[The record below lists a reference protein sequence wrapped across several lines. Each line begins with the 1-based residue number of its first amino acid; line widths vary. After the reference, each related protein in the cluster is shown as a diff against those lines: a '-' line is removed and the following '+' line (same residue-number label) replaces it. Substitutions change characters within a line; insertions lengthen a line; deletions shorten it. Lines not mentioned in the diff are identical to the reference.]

1 MAADALLRGFTITP
15 GEILG
20 HRSKDPVVGNTTIT
34 VWNRK
39 RVILCTAT
47 CLCIIL
53 TQLMS

>member
-20 HRSKDPVVGNTTIT
+20 HQGKDPVVGNTTIT

-39 RVILCTAT
+39 RVILCTVT
-47 CLCIIL
+47 CQCIIL